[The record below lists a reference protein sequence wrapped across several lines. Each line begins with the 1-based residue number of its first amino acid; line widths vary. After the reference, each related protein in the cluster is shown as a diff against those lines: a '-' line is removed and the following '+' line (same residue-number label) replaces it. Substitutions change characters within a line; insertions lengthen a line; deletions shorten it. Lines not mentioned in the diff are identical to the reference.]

1 MGPLHGIRI
10 IDMTSVLMG
19 PFATQALGDMGADVV
34 KVEAPA
40 GDLIRQ
46 VGPGRRA
53 GMGAMFLNVNRSKR
67 SIVLDL
73 KLPAAH
79 DVLLRLL
86 RDADALVTNVRP
98 AAMARLGLGYDA
110 LAAHNPRLVYAAL
123 VGYDQAGPYAARP
136 AYDDLIQGGSTLAWL
151 MAQAGDGTPRYVP
164 TALADRLVGATAVGA
179 IVAALLERERS
190 GRGQRVEVPMY
201 ETMVAFVL
209 SDHLGGLTYEPP
221 LDGGGYAR
229 QLSPERRPYRT
240 SDGHVCALV
249 YTDAQWQ
256 RFARAIGRDELLADA
271 RYATYAGRSRHV
283 DVVYAELA
291 RIFATRST
299 REWLALLDAADVP
312 AMPLHDLTSVLD
324 DPQLAASG
332 FFGSVEHPSEG
343 RVRSMRPPPAYSRT
357 PAQPQRLA
365 PRLGEHSREVLAEA
379 GYSDAEIDSLVAAGA
394 LQVAVPAAA
403 SR

>member
-46 VGPGRRA
+46 VEPGRHA

-73 KLPAAH
+73 KQRAAH
-79 DVLLRLL
+79 DALLRLL
-86 RDADALVTNVRP
+86 RDADVLVTNVRP

-110 LAAHNPRLVYAAL
+110 LAALNPRLVYAAL
-123 VGYDQAGPYAARP
+123 VGFDQAGPYAARP

-151 MAQAGDGTPRYVP
+151 MARSGDGTPRYVP

-179 IVAALLERERS
+179 ILAALLERERS

-256 RFARAIGRDELLADA
+256 RFARAIGREELLADA
-271 RYATYAGRSRHV
+271 RYATYAERSRHI

-299 REWLALLDAADVP
+299 AQWLALLDAADVP
-312 AMPLHDLTSVLD
+312 AMPLHDLASVLD

-332 FFGSVEHPSEG
+332 FFASVEHPSEG
-343 RVRSMRPPPAYSRT
+343 RLRSMRPPPVYSRT
-357 PAQPQRLA
+357 PAEPPRLA
-365 PRLGEHSREVLAEA
+365 PRLGEHSREVLVQA
-379 GYSDAEIDSLVAAGA
+379 GYSDAEIDALIAAGA
-394 LQVAVPAAA
+394 LK
-403 SR
+403 